1 VKLMND
7 STSPT
12 SPSLD
17 QSLAP
22 TELTIESELSKLVKQ
37 GTKSAAPIPNNNAER
52 IRAALAK
59 FTSSSID
66 ELEGLTSELKKMQEF
81 LRSEVDSVQRQIED
95 ALAGINIIV
104 ETISPWKSTAAAAQ
118 ASGPR
123 SLRTNPMANGEAGH
137 SRWVAPGLGKAIGE

>member
-1 VKLMND
+1 MND

-12 SPSLD
+12 SN
-17 QSLAP
+17 QSPAP
-22 TELTIESELSKLVKQ
+22 TELTIESELSKLVRQ
-37 GTKSAAPIPNNNAER
+37 GSNSAVPTANNNAER
-52 IRAALAK
+52 IRAALSK

-104 ETISPWKSTAAAAQ
+104 ETISPWKSTAASAQ
-118 ASGPR
+118 PSGPR
-123 SLRTNPMANGEAGH
+123 SLRSNPMAAGEAGH
-137 SRWVAPGLGKAIGE
+137 SRWVAPGLAKAIGD

>member
-1 VKLMND
+1 MND
-7 STSPT
+7 PTFSTSSSSNQ
-12 SPSLD
+12 SP
-17 QSLAP
+17 AP

-37 GTKSAAPIPNNNAER
+37 GSKSTMANNNAER

-59 FTSSSID
+59 FTSSSVD

-118 ASGPR
+118 PGGPR
-123 SLRTNPMANGEAGH
+123 SLRTNPMASGEAGH
-137 SRWVAPGLGKAIGE
+137 SRWVAPGLAKAIGD